1 MKKENGI
8 TLIAL
13 VITIIVLLI
22 LSGVT
27 ITMIV
32 GQNGI
37 LSQANTAK
45 EETIIATE
53 KEQIEIALVTY
64 EMYNREK
71 DKYDLIEEETGQK
84 ILNIEEEYVLKGEI
98 IEFESGRKYLITE
111 NKVEYMRDLEN
122 AIIIAGGTSNSSYL
136 QGSTTYLRKDV
147 ELIELV
153 NNKIISKNAI
163 DSWDI
168 SQNKDGS
175 VVAWITDDDN
185 NNLYEWHIGANYRIK
200 ANAEMTWY
208 FRGFTNLKNIIGL
221 EYMDFYQTTSVS
233 SMFGND
239 INLKSIDI
247 DFSNAKNLTAIGA
260 IFSGCR
266 SLESVNLNSLDNT
279 KITSLKE
286 VFMSCEKLEY
296 IDFSNWNIGNITNM
310 NFLFYGCSNLKQINM
325 SNFTVDGSLESTFYG
340 CNINVKVLVKDEETK
355 NKLLQSGYIADG
367 NIEIVEKN

>member
-1 MKKENGI
+1 
-8 TLIAL
+8 
-13 VITIIVLLI
+13 
-22 LSGVT
+22 
-27 ITMIV
+27 MIV

-71 DKYDLIEEETGQK
+71 DKYDLIEKETGQK

-136 QGSTTYLRKDV
+136 QGSSTYLRKDV

-175 VVAWITDDDN
+175 VVA
-185 NNLYEWHIGANYRIK
+185 
-200 ANAEMTWY
+200 
-208 FRGFTNLKNIIGL
+208 
-221 EYMDFYQTTSVS
+221 
-233 SMFGND
+233 
-239 INLKSIDI
+239 
-247 DFSNAKNLTAIGA
+247 
-260 IFSGCR
+260 
-266 SLESVNLNSLDNT
+266 
-279 KITSLKE
+279 
-286 VFMSCEKLEY
+286 
-296 IDFSNWNIGNITNM
+296 
-310 NFLFYGCSNLKQINM
+310 
-325 SNFTVDGSLESTFYG
+325 
-340 CNINVKVLVKDEETK
+340 
-355 NKLLQSGYIADG
+355 
-367 NIEIVEKN
+367 